1 MENVTPGHD
10 GKQTLKI
17 VKTPEFGSVSVGVG
31 VGVLPLGQ
39 VLTATVQAEL
49 LILFVFSDVAV
60 EVELLSAEFMFVF
73 VFVLLSAC
81 LSSDSLY
88 AKEFCIIGIIVVAPT
103 TSIDVIATII
113 RPLIVWFII
122 ICYLLVLF
130 MIIFVIC

>member
-1 MENVTPGHD
+1 MPVTVMENVTPGHD

-39 VLTATVQAEL
+39 VLTATVQAKL

-73 VFVLLSAC
+73 VLLSADR
-81 LSSDSLY
+81 LL
-88 AKEFCIIGIIVVAPT
+88 AKEFCIIGTILAPM
-103 TSIDVIATII
+103 TSIDVTTAAIMI
-113 RPLIVWFII
+113 PLIVWFI
-122 ICYLLVLF
+122 F
-130 MIIFVIC
+130 FS

>member
-31 VGVLPLGQ
+31 VLPLGQ
-39 VLTATVQAEL
+39 LLTATVQAEL

-73 VFVLLSAC
+73 VLLSADR
-81 LSSDSLY
+81 LL
-88 AKEFCIIGIIVVAPT
+88 AKEFCIIGTILAPT
-103 TSIDVIATII
+103 TSIDVITATIRI
-113 RPLIVWFII
+113 PLIVWFIFFSNSI
-122 ICYLLVLF
+122 SVYRYIRGMPIYSD
-130 MIIFVIC
+130 

>member
-73 VFVLLSAC
+73 VLLSAC

-103 TSIDVIATII
+103 TSIDAIATII
-113 RPLIVWFII
+113 RPLIVWFITI
-122 ICYLLVLF
+122 YYLLVLF

>member
-1 MENVTPGHD
+1 M
-10 GKQTLKI
+10 
-17 VKTPEFGSVSVGVG
+17 
-31 VGVLPLGQ
+31 LPLGQ
-39 VLTATVQAEL
+39 VLTATVQAKL

-60 EVELLSAEFMFVF
+60 EVELLSAEFVF

-88 AKEFCIIGIIVVAPT
+88 AKEFCIIGTIVAPK

-122 ICYLLVLF
+122 IYYLLVLF
-130 MIIFVIC
+130 MFIFVIC